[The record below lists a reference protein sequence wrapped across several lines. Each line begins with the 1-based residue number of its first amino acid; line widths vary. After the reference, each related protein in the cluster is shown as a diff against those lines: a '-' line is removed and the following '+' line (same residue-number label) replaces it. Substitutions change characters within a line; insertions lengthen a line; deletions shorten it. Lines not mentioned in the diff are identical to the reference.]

1 MSFFGSVSYTHLD
14 VYKRQPL
21 SSSEAQKQWQKIS
34 RQTRMEK
41 SHSKDSE
48 SEGEQIMMRELSAK
62 RSRRSYKEFLR
73 RFAVLR
79 EEVHADY
86 DSFDMGYYA
95 YGLSLYGN
103 MPLIEPLE
111 TRETYKIRD
120 FVIVLDTSYSVSGE
134 LVEHFLQET
143 FTTVSYT
150 HLDVYKRQIM
160 NMPMELALFKKSG
173 MKFHCSQGLFI
184 LQISLI
190 L

>member
-1 MSFFGSVSYTHLD
+1 
-14 VYKRQPL
+14 
-21 SSSEAQKQWQKIS
+21 
-34 RQTRMEK
+34 MEK

-48 SEGEQIMMRELSAK
+48 SEGEQVMMRELSAK

-134 LVEHFLQET
+134 LVEHFYRRPLRFSRSRTAFCRE
-143 FTTVSYT
+143 
-150 HLDVYKRQIM
+150 
-160 NMPMELALFKKSG
+160 
-173 MKFHCSQGLFI
+173 
-184 LQISLI
+184 
-190 L
+190 

>member
-1 MSFFGSVSYTHLD
+1 M
-14 VYKRQPL
+14 
-21 SSSEAQKQWQKIS
+21 
-34 RQTRMEK
+34 
-41 SHSKDSE
+41 
-48 SEGEQIMMRELSAK
+48 
-62 RSRRSYKEFLR
+62 
-73 RFAVLR
+73 LR

-143 FTTVSYT
+143 FTILTESDSFFVRNKIPQLYCGYIRRSRRK
-150 HLDVYKRQIM
+150 KRR
-160 NMPMELALFKKSG
+160 ADSG
-173 MKFHCSQGLFI
+173 ICRYFRDYG
-184 LQISLI
+184 
-190 L
+190 

>member
-1 MSFFGSVSYTHLD
+1 MQ
-14 VYKRQPL
+14 K
-21 SSSEAQKQWQKIS
+21 SSGRKYPDRHAWRKNIQ
-34 RQTRMEK
+34 
-41 SHSKDSE
+41 KDSE
-48 SEGEQIMMRELSAK
+48 SEGEQVMMRELSAK

-143 FTTVSYT
+143 FTILTESDSFFCQGIKYASYSVMT
-150 HLDVYKRQIM
+150 AVKTDEEITDEKQIK
-160 NMPMELALFKKSG
+160 PHFK
-173 MKFHCSQGLFI
+173 
-184 LQISLI
+184 
-190 L
+190 

>member
-1 MSFFGSVSYTHLD
+1 
-14 VYKRQPL
+14 
-21 SSSEAQKQWQKIS
+21 
-34 RQTRMEK
+34 
-41 SHSKDSE
+41 
-48 SEGEQIMMRELSAK
+48 MRELSAK

-79 EEVHADY
+79 EEIHADY

-143 FTTVSYT
+143 FTILTESDSFLSGIKYASYSVMT
-150 HLDVYKRQIM
+150 
-160 NMPMELALFKKSG
+160 A
-173 MKFHCSQGLFI
+173 
-184 LQISLI
+184 
-190 L
+190 